1 MDFFERK
8 YLWHRRMS
16 IRWMVIC
23 SSQRRTGIWK
33 IDYFEEK
40 TKGKNKTMMLNLYDS
55 ILDQKLFKTP
65 VGFEYLRKLRE
76 ELIADGY
83 EESQIRPIPLYRNYS
98 YKTGEEIDVSYVK
111 RRVKPSSRKEKKA
124 GYLQISVCFNLL
136 LTLLVIMMFVI
147 TMKSDNPNI
156 LNYKNQILNE
166 YASWEQELTERE
178 NRVREKERELSMDA
192 PDELEVITDGKNEN
206 TGR

>member
-1 MDFFERK
+1 MAQKDEYQVDG
-8 YLWHRRMS
+8 YLFVSKEDRDLALEEK
-16 IRWMVIC
+16 
-23 SSQRRTGIWK
+23 QK

-40 TKGKNKTMMLNLYDS
+40 TKGKNKAMLMNLYDS

-83 EESQIRPIPLYRNYS
+83 NENEIRPIPFYRSFS
-98 YKTGEEIDVSYVK
+98 YKTGEEVDASYVK
-111 RRVKPSSRKEKKA
+111 RRVRPSDRKERKA
-124 GYLQISVCFNLL
+124 DYLQISVCFNLL
-136 LTLLVIMMFVI
+136 LTLLMITMFVI

-178 NRVREKERELSMDA
+178 NRVREKEQELSIEA
-192 PDELEVITDGKNEN
+192 PEESEVITDGENEN

>member
-1 MDFFERK
+1 MAKKDEYQVDG
-8 YLWHRRMS
+8 YLFISKEDRDLALEEK
-16 IRWMVIC
+16 
-23 SSQRRTGIWK
+23 QK
-33 IDYFEEK
+33 IDYFEKK
-40 TKGKNKTMMLNLYDS
+40 TKGKNKTMLLNLYDS

-65 VGFEYLRKLRE
+65 VGLEYLRKLRE

-111 RRVKPSSRKEKKA
+111 RRVKPSDRRKKKA

-136 LTLLVIMMFVI
+136 LTLLVITMFVI

-156 LNYKNQILNE
+156 LNYKKQILNE

-178 NRVREKERELSMDA
+178 NRVREKEQELSMEA
-192 PDELEVITDGKNEN
+192 PEESEVITDGEDEN

>member
-1 MDFFERK
+1 MAQKDEYQVDG
-8 YLWHRRMS
+8 YLFISKEDRDLALEEK
-16 IRWMVIC
+16 
-23 SSQRRTGIWK
+23 QK

-40 TKGKNKTMMLNLYDS
+40 TKGKNKTMLLNLYDS

-65 VGFEYLRKLRE
+65 VGLEYLRKLRE

-111 RRVKPSSRKEKKA
+111 RRVKPSDRREKKV

-136 LTLLVIMMFVI
+136 LILLVITMFVI

-156 LNYKNQILNE
+156 LNYKKQILNE

-178 NRVREKERELSMDA
+178 NRVREKEQELSMEA
-192 PDELEVITDGKNEN
+192 PEESEVITDGEDEN

>member
-1 MDFFERK
+1 MAQKDEYQVDG
-8 YLWHRRMS
+8 YLFISKEDRDLALEEK
-16 IRWMVIC
+16 
-23 SSQRRTGIWK
+23 QK

-40 TKGKNKTMMLNLYDS
+40 TKGKNKTMLLNLYDS

-65 VGFEYLRKLRE
+65 VGLEYLRKLRE

-111 RRVKPSSRKEKKA
+111 RRVKPSDRREKKT

-136 LTLLVIMMFVI
+136 LTLLVITMFVI

-156 LNYKNQILNE
+156 LNYKKQILNE

-178 NRVREKERELSMDA
+178 NRVREKEQELSMEA
-192 PDELEVITDGKNEN
+192 PEESEVITDGEDEN

>member
-1 MDFFERK
+1 MAQKDEYRVDG
-8 YLWHRRMS
+8 YLFISKEDRDLALEEK
-16 IRWMVIC
+16 
-23 SSQRRTGIWK
+23 QK

-40 TKGKNKTMMLNLYDS
+40 TKGKNKTMLLNLYDS

-65 VGFEYLRKLRE
+65 VGLEYLRKLRE

-111 RRVKPSSRKEKKA
+111 RRVKPSDRREKKA

-136 LTLLVIMMFVI
+136 LTLLVITMFVI

-156 LNYKNQILNE
+156 LNYKKQILNE

-178 NRVREKERELSMDA
+178 N
-192 PDELEVITDGKNEN
+192 
-206 TGR
+206 

>member
-1 MDFFERK
+1 MAQKDEYQVDG
-8 YLWHRRMS
+8 YLFVSKEDRDLALEEK
-16 IRWMVIC
+16 
-23 SSQRRTGIWK
+23 QK

>member
-1 MDFFERK
+1 MAQKDEYQVDG
-8 YLWHRRMS
+8 YLFISKEDRDLALEEK
-16 IRWMVIC
+16 
-23 SSQRRTGIWK
+23 QK

-40 TKGKNKTMMLNLYDS
+40 TKGKNKTMLLNLYDS

-65 VGFEYLRKLRE
+65 VGLEYLRKLRE

-111 RRVKPSSRKEKKA
+111 RRVKPSDRREKKV

-136 LTLLVIMMFVI
+136 LTLLVITMFVI

-156 LNYKNQILNE
+156 LNYKKQILNE

-178 NRVREKERELSMDA
+178 NRVREKEQELSMEA
-192 PDELEVITDGKNEN
+192 PEESEVITDGEDEN

>member
-1 MDFFERK
+1 MAQKDEYQVDG
-8 YLWHRRMS
+8 YLFISKEDRDLALEEK
-16 IRWMVIC
+16 
-23 SSQRRTGIWK
+23 QK

>member
-1 MDFFERK
+1 MAQKDEYQVDG
-8 YLWHRRMS
+8 YLFISKEDRDLALEEK
-16 IRWMVIC
+16 
-23 SSQRRTGIWK
+23 QK

-40 TKGKNKTMMLNLYDS
+40 TKGKNKTMLLNLYDS

-65 VGFEYLRKLRE
+65 VGLEYLRKLRE

-111 RRVKPSSRKEKKA
+111 RRVKPSDRGEKKA

-136 LTLLVIMMFVI
+136 LTLLVITMFVI

-156 LNYKNQILNE
+156 LNYKKQILNE

-178 NRVREKERELSMDA
+178 NRVREKEQELSMEA
-192 PDELEVITDGKNEN
+192 PEESEVITDGEDEN

>member
-1 MDFFERK
+1 MAQKDEYQVDGYLFFSKEDRDLALEEK
-8 YLWHRRMS
+8 
-16 IRWMVIC
+16 
-23 SSQRRTGIWK
+23 QK

-40 TKGKNKTMMLNLYDS
+40 TKGKNKIMLLNLYYS

-65 VGFEYLRKLRE
+65 VGLEYLRKLRE

-111 RRVKPSSRKEKKA
+111 RRVKPSDRGEKKA

-136 LTLLVIMMFVI
+136 LTLLVITMFVI

-156 LNYKNQILNE
+156 LNYKKQILNE

-178 NRVREKERELSMDA
+178 NRVREKEQELSMEA
-192 PDELEVITDGKNEN
+192 PEESEVITDGEDEN

>member
-1 MDFFERK
+1 MAQKDEYQVDG
-8 YLWHRRMS
+8 YLFISKEDRDLALEEK
-16 IRWMVIC
+16 
-23 SSQRRTGIWK
+23 QK

-40 TKGKNKTMMLNLYDS
+40 TKGKNKTMLLNLYDS

-111 RRVKPSSRKEKKA
+111 WRVKPSDRREKKA

-136 LTLLVIMMFVI
+136 LTLLVITMFVI

-156 LNYKNQILNE
+156 LNYKKQILNE

-178 NRVREKERELSMDA
+178 NRVREKEQELSMEA
-192 PDELEVITDGKNEN
+192 PEESEVITDGKNEN

>member
-1 MDFFERK
+1 MTQKDEYQVDG
-8 YLWHRRMS
+8 YLFISKEDRDLALEEK
-16 IRWMVIC
+16 
-23 SSQRRTGIWK
+23 QK

-40 TKGKNKTMMLNLYDS
+40 TRGKNKAMLMNLYDS

-65 VGFEYLRKLRE
+65 IGFEYLRKLRE
-76 ELIADGY
+76 ELMADGY
-83 EESQIRPIPLYRNYS
+83 EESSIRPIPFYRNFS
-98 YKTGEEIDVSYVK
+98 YKTGEEMDASYVK
-111 RRVKPSSRKEKKA
+111 RRVKPSDRKEKKA

-136 LTLLVIMMFVI
+136 LTLLVIIMFVI
-147 TMKSDNPNI
+147 TVRSDNPNI

-178 NRVREKERELSMDA
+178 NKVREKEKELSLEA
-192 PDELEVITDGKNEN
+192 PEESEVITDGETEN

>member
-1 MDFFERK
+1 MAQKDEYQVDG
-8 YLWHRRMS
+8 YLFISKEDRDLALEEK
-16 IRWMVIC
+16 
-23 SSQRRTGIWK
+23 QK

-40 TKGKNKTMMLNLYDS
+40 TKGKNKTMLLNLYDS

-65 VGFEYLRKLRE
+65 VGLEYLRKLRE

-111 RRVKPSSRKEKKA
+111 LRVKPSDRREKKA

-136 LTLLVIMMFVI
+136 LTLLVITMFVI

-156 LNYKNQILNE
+156 LNYKKQILNE

-178 NRVREKERELSMDA
+178 NRVREKEQELSMEA
-192 PDELEVITDGKNEN
+192 PEESEVITDGEDEN

>member
-1 MDFFERK
+1 MAQKDEYQVDGYLFFSKEDRDLALEEK
-8 YLWHRRMS
+8 
-16 IRWMVIC
+16 
-23 SSQRRTGIWK
+23 QK
-33 IDYFEEK
+33 INYFEEK
-40 TKGKNKTMMLNLYDS
+40 TKGKNKIMLLNLYDS

-65 VGFEYLRKLRE
+65 VGLEYLRKLRE

-111 RRVKPSSRKEKKA
+111 RRVKPSDRGEKKA

-136 LTLLVIMMFVI
+136 LTLLVITMFVI

-156 LNYKNQILNE
+156 LNYKKQILNE

-178 NRVREKERELSMDA
+178 NRVREKEQELSMEA
-192 PDELEVITDGKNEN
+192 PEESEVITDGEDEN

>member
-1 MDFFERK
+1 MAQKDEYQVDG
-8 YLWHRRMS
+8 YLFISREDRDLALEEK
-16 IRWMVIC
+16 
-23 SSQRRTGIWK
+23 QK

-40 TKGKNKTMMLNLYDS
+40 TKGKNKTMLLNLYDS

-65 VGFEYLRKLRE
+65 VGLEYLRKLRE

-111 RRVKPSSRKEKKA
+111 RRVKPSDRREKKA

-136 LTLLVIMMFVI
+136 LTLLVITMFVI

-156 LNYKNQILNE
+156 LNYKKQILNE

-178 NRVREKERELSMDA
+178 NRVREKEQELSMEA
-192 PDELEVITDGKNEN
+192 PEESEVITDGEDEN

>member
-1 MDFFERK
+1 MAQKDEYQVDGYLFFSKEDRDLALEEK
-8 YLWHRRMS
+8 
-16 IRWMVIC
+16 
-23 SSQRRTGIWK
+23 QK

-40 TKGKNKTMMLNLYDS
+40 TKGKNKTMLLNLYDS

-65 VGFEYLRKLRE
+65 VGLEYLRKLRE

-111 RRVKPSSRKEKKA
+111 RRVKPSDRGEKKA

-136 LTLLVIMMFVI
+136 LTLLVITMFVI

-156 LNYKNQILNE
+156 LNYKKQILNE

-178 NRVREKERELSMDA
+178 NRVREKEQELSMEA
-192 PDELEVITDGKNEN
+192 PEESEVITDGEDEN

>member
-1 MDFFERK
+1 MAQKDEYQVDG
-8 YLWHRRMS
+8 YLFISKEDRDLALEEK
-16 IRWMVIC
+16 
-23 SSQRRTGIWK
+23 QK

-40 TKGKNKTMMLNLYDS
+40 TKGKNKTMLLNLYDS

-65 VGFEYLRKLRE
+65 VGLEYLRKLRE

-111 RRVKPSSRKEKKA
+111 RRVKPSDRMEKKA

-136 LTLLVIMMFVI
+136 LTLLVITMFVI

-156 LNYKNQILNE
+156 LNYKKQILNE

-178 NRVREKERELSMDA
+178 NRVREKEQELSMEA
-192 PDELEVITDGKNEN
+192 PEESEVITDGEDEN

>member
-1 MDFFERK
+1 MAQKDEYQVDG
-8 YLWHRRMS
+8 YLFISKEDRDLALEEK
-16 IRWMVIC
+16 
-23 SSQRRTGIWK
+23 QK

-40 TKGKNKTMMLNLYDS
+40 TKGKNKTMLLNLYDS
-55 ILDQKLFKTP
+55 ILD
-65 VGFEYLRKLRE
+65 
-76 ELIADGY
+76 LIADGY

-111 RRVKPSSRKEKKA
+111 RRVKPSDRREKKA

-136 LTLLVIMMFVI
+136 LTLLVITMFVI

-156 LNYKNQILNE
+156 LNYKKQILNE

-178 NRVREKERELSMDA
+178 NRVREKEQELSMEA
-192 PDELEVITDGKNEN
+192 PEESEVITDGEDEN

>member
-1 MDFFERK
+1 MAQKDEYQVDG
-8 YLWHRRMS
+8 YLFVSKEDRDLALEEK
-16 IRWMVIC
+16 
-23 SSQRRTGIWK
+23 QK

-76 ELIADGY
+76 ELITDGY